1 MVDLPF
7 APDADARYRVPFG
20 TTLTAESALSSR
32 MDRDRLLA
40 GLSVVAV
47 LATGVVATV
56 ARGSVAGIGTHAAAT
71 LLAAV
76 TPVLALARRQWLA
89 LGGLLVVAT
98 ATGVAWTL
106 GQLGGAVHLLSGLAW
121 CVATTFL
128 VLETG

>member
-1 MVDLPF
+1 
-7 APDADARYRVPFG
+7 
-20 TTLTAESALSSR
+20 

-40 GLSVVAV
+40 GASVVAV

-76 TPVLALARRQWLA
+76 APALALARRQWLA

-106 GQLGGAVHLLSGLAW
+106 GRFGGAVHLLSGLAW